1 MKGLLAVECNYP
13 FTEERGTVDSPV
25 RQVVVAA
32 MDAWAGLAG
41 WPLQYQ
47 SRAPSPGRGEPRS
60 LTAAGWDPPL
70 CEVIG

>member
-1 MKGLLAVECNYP
+1 MKVLLAIECNCL
-13 FTEERGTVDSPV
+13 FTEERGAVDSPV

-32 MDAWAGLAG
+32 MAAWACLAR

-47 SRAPSPGRGEPRS
+47 SGAPSPGRGEPRS

-70 CEVIG
+70 VK